1 MMILLTQ
8 TQTAGRP
15 RIYSLPGAAHA
26 GRLQDFILYFNS
38 TLYSNTE
45 RRSDV
50 SRCRWLWF
58 YGFNGYAVDD
68 CRLDSNMRKCPL
80 SMAM

>member
-1 MMILLTQ
+1 M
-8 TQTAGRP
+8 
-15 RIYSLPGAAHA
+15 
-26 GRLQDFILYFNS
+26 DFILYFNS